1 MLPHKLITICCSLM
15 YSTNAQLIYV
25 WSDHNKEGTKVEI
38 SITTCSNFPDGMAG
52 EVTSIDTR
60 DNCARF
66 YDGRNCT
73 GRSIEIMARSPSH
86 SNLHGWGFNDKAI
99 SVGPCRDS
107 CSTSVTGEYEQGPI
121 ELTVFDRK
129 NFKGAYAD
137 LEVHGCTLI
146 PTKFI
151 HRLLSVQTKGNC
163 IQFYNNVNCKLKGDG
178 ADSIELRTG
187 TPYHDDIKNWGFSEA
202 RAVSH
207 CIFKCNE
214 TLFSNTTQNTPT
226 PGQLKN
232 GDVVLYDEKNFKG
245 NWIKMNVQRCTN
257 ITGEWEGA
265 AVSATTSSKG
275 CFTLFDKRGCTGES
289 LNIVSPRPNLHDRNF
304 DALARSIKPCT
315 EVTADNQVSGDNV
328 DKPNMA
334 KNTADFQTES
344 SSAFSP
350 IVITVIVVVPLLG
363 VLLSVSLVLFI
374 MKKCNPY
381 GNIIEML
388 SEKEIQEFLR
398 GLQMDIGNNGDP
410 EGGDYSVELLAQ
422 NKPYNEA
429 YEISRSNIKFDAKA
443 PLGMGEF
450 GVVYKGSVM
459 QQTEDK
465 NGVPTIENISVAVKT
480 VRPNSNITC
489 LRTLLKE
496 VKVMLY
502 AGMHNRVVQ
511 MIGCCTENLRKGEI
525 LVLMEY
531 CSRGSLENFLL
542 KNRLPFRNIV
552 RKGRIAEN
560 FEQIAYPSYTQL
572 DYQNWNN
579 EITNFDIFKL
589 LQWCIQVGEGMEFLA
604 SRKVIHSDL
613 AARNVLLDE
622 NYEAKISD
630 FGLSK
635 QLYCYTQYVK
645 KRQEPLPWRYL
656 AIESIKNMEFS
667 SQSDVWSYGVFCW
680 EVFTL
685 GEKPYPG
692 VVWSDQFI
700 RNLEDGLRLPKPK
713 YAVTECYNLMLRC
726 WEDDPN
732 MRPTFNEIV
741 TELNDITTSLLSTVR
756 ALSNPEYQTDLLQ

>member
-1 MLPHKLITICCSLM
+1 MLTHKIIIICCSLI
-15 YSTNAQLIYV
+15 YSTKAQLIHVY
-25 WSDHNKEGTKVEI
+25 SETHNQGTKAEI
-38 SITTCSNFPDGMAG
+38 SITTCSNFPDKMAG
-52 EVTSIDTR
+52 DVSAIDNR
-60 DNCARF
+60 DNCARL
-66 YDGRNCT
+66 YDGRSCT
-73 GRSIEIMARSPSH
+73 GSSIEIPRHTPANN
-86 SNLHGWGFNDKAI
+86 NLNAWGFNDKAI

-107 CSTSVTGEYEQGPI
+107 CSTEVTGKYEQGPI
-121 ELTVFDRK
+121 NLTIFDRK

-137 LEVHGCTLI
+137 LEVNGCTLI

-151 HRLLSVQTKGNC
+151 LRLLSVKTKGNC
-163 IQFYNNVNCKLKGDG
+163 IQFYNNVNCSATGDG
-178 ADSIELRTG
+178 VDSIELRHG
-187 TPYHDDIKNWGFSEA
+187 TPFHDDITSWWFFEA

-207 CIFKCNE
+207 CRFKCNE
-214 TLFSNTTQNTPT
+214 ALFSNTTQNT

-232 GDVVLYDEKNFKG
+232 GDVVLYDGKNFKG
-245 NWIKMNVQRCTN
+245 NWIKINVQRCTN
-257 ITGEWEGA
+257 LTGEWEGV

-275 CFTLFDKRGCTGES
+275 CVTLFDQRGCTGES
-289 LNIVSPRPNLHDRNF
+289 LNIESRRPNLHDRNF
-304 DALARSIKPCT
+304 DAVTRSIKPCT
-315 EVTADNQVSGDNV
+315 EVPPDNQGSSDNV
-328 DKPNMA
+328 DEPS
-334 KNTADFQTES
+334 KNTGSQAES
-344 SSAFSP
+344 SSAFSS

-381 GNIIEML
+381 GKIIEIL

-398 GLQMDIGNNGDP
+398 GLQMYIGNNVDIEEGDT
-410 EGGDYSVELLAQ
+410 SVELLAQ

-429 YEISRSNIKFDAKA
+429 YEVPRSNIKFDANKA

-450 GVVYKGSVM
+450 GVVYKGSIM
-459 QQTEDK
+459 KQTEDE
-465 NGVPTIENISVAVKT
+465 NGVPTVEIISVAVKT
-480 VRPNSNITC
+480 ARPNSNSNC
-489 LRTLLKE
+489 LRTILKE

-502 AGMHNRVVQ
+502 VGMHQRVVK

-552 RKGRIAEN
+552 SKGRIADN
-560 FEQIAYPSYTQL
+560 SQQIAYASYTQL
-572 DYQNWNN
+572 KYQNWIN

-613 AARNVLLDE
+613 AARNILLDE

-645 KRQEPLPWRYL
+645 KRQEPLPWRWL

-667 SQSDVWSYGVFCW
+667 SQSDVWSYGVLCW

-692 VVWSDQFI
+692 VVWNDQFI
-700 RNLEDGLRLPKPK
+700 RNLQDGLRLPKPK

-732 MRPTFNEIV
+732 IRPTFNEIV

-756 ALSNPEYQTDLLQ
+756 ALSTPV